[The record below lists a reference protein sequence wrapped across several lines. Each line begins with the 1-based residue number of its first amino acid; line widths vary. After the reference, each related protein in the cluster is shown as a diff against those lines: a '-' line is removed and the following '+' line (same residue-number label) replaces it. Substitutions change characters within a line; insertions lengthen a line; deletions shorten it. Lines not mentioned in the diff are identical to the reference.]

1 MSSKRIFYK
10 EHKGDKIWQI
20 DSPDDEIGKVEIS
33 FDKKAVYNLWTD
45 YGKLTAEQK
54 AILKEEMPFWY
65 KFFERR
71 DN

>member
-33 FDKKAVYNLWTD
+33 FDKKTVYNLWTD

-71 DN
+71 EN

>member
-1 MSSKRIFYK
+1 MSSKYIFYK
-10 EHKGDKIWQI
+10 EKNGAKIWQ
-20 DSPDDEIGKVEIS
+20 VETSQEGPILIS
-33 FDKKAVYNLWTD
+33 FDKKTVYNLWTD

-71 DN
+71 EE